1 MSLLVVPTASA
12 KKSGGNDT
20 AEGSCHMVG
29 SITFKDPLG
38 AEPERTTFTDYVEG
52 TCAGTVNG
60 QFLADERVY
69 LRAKGGGLVGC
80 AATDAKSRGTMVYTR
95 NTPTQSD
102 DVEIDYIAESRGTAG
117 QIVSSV
123 RGVNGG
129 QGIANV
135 RFRGDEE
142 TLRQCEAGQFR
153 GGVYDMDGQSI
164 TPLVG

>member
-1 MSLLVVPTASA
+1 
-12 KKSGGNDT
+12 
-20 AEGSCHMVG
+20 
-29 SITFKDPLG
+29 
-38 AEPERTTFTDYVEG
+38 
-52 TCAGTVNG
+52 VNG

-95 NTPTQSD
+95 NTPTLSD

-129 QGIANV
+129 QGIANREV
-135 RFRGDEE
+135 PWRRGDPQ
-142 TLRQCEAGQFR
+142 TVRGWAVPRRRLRHGRTVDHAACGLASR
-153 GGVYDMDGQSI
+153 SD
-164 TPLVG
+164 TA